1 MKNRKAPGI
10 TGAPAELFK
19 AMDGETLGIF
29 HDFAVEFWT
38 TDLDLEAF
46 HTVMLKLLPKKGD
59 LSDPNSWRGIALLD
73 LLSKIISSIIT
84 TRLNNHLS
92 HFNRDDQNGFTPG
105 RGCADALAALKMS
118 LQTLREHQQDT
129 YVLFLDLVKAFD
141 SVNREMM
148 MLILEKMGIP
158 SNLIGVINK
167 MYTDVTI
174 QLDVEKIKAAFLST
188 SGVKQGDN
196 LAPVL
201 FIYVMQ
207 AVLNSLDESWSIPSP
222 TFKWM
227 PPTKKNVDRGHLTS
241 SNSRNRGSPFSIKNV
256 LYADDAAAIFLS
268 ETDLQDACETI
279 FAHFQKFGLTA
290 HVGTVSPD
298 GTRSSSKTVAMHFPG
313 SGKSST
319 PPRSNNDDKIVQ
331 LNDCKYVPYV
341 QQFCYLGCIITCD
354 LQDNEEIS

>member
-1 MKNRKAPGI
+1 
-10 TGAPAELFK
+10 
-19 AMDGETLGIF
+19 
-29 HDFAVEFWT
+29 
-38 TDLDLEAF
+38 
-46 HTVMLKLLPKKGD
+46 
-59 LSDPNSWRGIALLD
+59 
-73 LLSKIISSIIT
+73 
-84 TRLNNHLS
+84 
-92 HFNRDDQNGFTPG
+92 
-105 RGCADALAALKMS
+105 
-118 LQTLREHQQDT
+118 
-129 YVLFLDLVKAFD
+129 
-141 SVNREMM
+141 
-148 MLILEKMGIP
+148 
-158 SNLIGVINK
+158 

-174 QLDVEKIKAAFLST
+174 QLDVEKIKAAFISA
-188 SGVKQGDN
+188 SGVKQGEN

-207 AVLNSLDESWSIPSP
+207 AILNSLDKSWSIPSP

-227 PPTKKNVDRGHLTS
+227 PHPEKRGPRPSHLIELKK
-241 SNSRNRGSPFSIKNV
+241 RGSSFSIKNL
-256 LYADDAAAIFLS
+256 LYANNAAALFLS
-268 ETDLQDACETI
+268 ESDLQDAGETI

-331 LNDCKYVPYV
+331 LNDCKYVPYL